1 MLQVIFSLV
10 IISVLLIELSLIH
23 ELGKKDSKV
32 RNLMN
37 KIEFEMDREKYVA
50 YALRRNTLAWK
61 RIEDIP
67 KEHKA
72 TSINLEDENS
82 RYIVTQ
88 DIFKA
93 DEEYCKLYVIKEN
106 EIQIMY
112 IKKETVCKLE
122 PFKVW

>member
-1 MLQVIFSLV
+1 MLQVFFVLFIILV
-10 IISVLLIELSLIH
+10 LFIEVVLMQD
-23 ELGKKDSKV
+23 LGKKDSKV

-67 KEHKA
+67 KENKA

-82 RYIVTQ
+82 RYIVAQ